1 MNKEIEKLK
10 EKKHRNEAKS
20 RQVSHEIKAL
30 EAEEKSLLRKQRNHR
45 IFTRGG
51 MLEAFLQEPLLLTDD
66 QVYSLLKVIFHRPEV
81 DQILKQMSVQSM
93 IGILSSFDAI
103 YDRMNAAERRD
114 LVKYLISEVEL
125 FPREEQKTQKR
136 FVKAIAYKFP
146 IEQKVLTQFDECGAS
161 VETVA
166 LLNRLSE

>member
-10 EKKHRNEAKS
+10 AEKRRNEAKI
-20 RQVSHEIKAL
+20 RQVGHEIKVL

-81 DQILKQMSVQSM
+81 DRILKRM
-93 IGILSSFDAI
+93 IEDARRGIF
-103 YDRMNAAERRD
+103 E
-114 LVKYLISEVEL
+114 EE
-125 FPREEQKTQKR
+125 PR
-136 FVKAIAYKFP
+136 
-146 IEQKVLTQFDECGAS
+146 
-161 VETVA
+161 
-166 LLNRLSE
+166 

>member
-10 EKKHRNEAKS
+10 EEKRRNEAKI

-66 QVYSLLKVIFHRPEV
+66 QVYSLLKVIFHRPDV
-81 DQILKQMSVQSM
+81 DKILKQM
-93 IGILSSFDAI
+93 IEDA
-103 YDRMNAAERRD
+103 RRRICE
-114 LVKYLISEVEL
+114 K
-125 FPREEQKTQKR
+125 
-136 FVKAIAYKFP
+136 
-146 IEQKVLTQFDECGAS
+146 
-161 VETVA
+161 ET
-166 LLNRLSE
+166 R

>member
-10 EKKHRNEAKS
+10 EEKYRNEAKI

-81 DQILKQMSVQSM
+81 DQILKQM
-93 IGILSSFDAI
+93 IEDA
-103 YDRMNAAERRD
+103 RRR
-114 LVKYLISEVEL
+114 IFEEE
-125 FPREEQKTQKR
+125 PR
-136 FVKAIAYKFP
+136 
-146 IEQKVLTQFDECGAS
+146 
-161 VETVA
+161 
-166 LLNRLSE
+166 

>member
-10 EKKHRNEAKS
+10 EEKRRNEAKI

-66 QVYSLLKVIFHRPEV
+66 QVYSLLKVIFHRPDV
-81 DQILKQMSVQSM
+81 DKILKQM
-93 IGILSSFDAI
+93 IEDARRGIF
-103 YDRMNAAERRD
+103 E
-114 LVKYLISEVEL
+114 EE
-125 FPREEQKTQKR
+125 PR
-136 FVKAIAYKFP
+136 
-146 IEQKVLTQFDECGAS
+146 
-161 VETVA
+161 
-166 LLNRLSE
+166 

>member
-10 EKKHRNEAKS
+10 EEKYRNEAKI

-51 MLEAFLQEPLLLTDD
+51 MLEAFLQEPLLLTVD

-81 DQILKQMSVQSM
+81 DRILKQM
-93 IGILSSFDAI
+93 IEDARQRI
-103 YDRMNAAERRD
+103 C
-114 LVKYLISEVEL
+114 
-125 FPREEQKTQKR
+125 EE
-136 FVKAIAYKFP
+136 
-146 IEQKVLTQFDECGAS
+146 
-161 VETVA
+161 ET
-166 LLNRLSE
+166 R

>member
-10 EKKHRNEAKS
+10 EEKYRNEAKI

-66 QVYSLLKVIFHRPEV
+66 QVCSLLKVIFHRPEV
-81 DQILKQMSVQSM
+81 DQILKQM
-93 IGILSSFDAI
+93 IEDA
-103 YDRMNAAERRD
+103 RRR
-114 LVKYLISEVEL
+114 IFEEE
-125 FPREEQKTQKR
+125 PR
-136 FVKAIAYKFP
+136 
-146 IEQKVLTQFDECGAS
+146 
-161 VETVA
+161 
-166 LLNRLSE
+166 

>member
-10 EKKHRNEAKS
+10 EEKYRNEAKI

-81 DQILKQMSVQSM
+81 DRILKRM
-93 IGILSSFDAI
+93 IEDARRGIF
-103 YDRMNAAERRD
+103 E
-114 LVKYLISEVEL
+114 EE
-125 FPREEQKTQKR
+125 PR
-136 FVKAIAYKFP
+136 
-146 IEQKVLTQFDECGAS
+146 
-161 VETVA
+161 
-166 LLNRLSE
+166 